1 MAITITEKQVKFI
14 MPRAMDS
21 RVAEFVKSFNDY
33 AEQFG
38 ITTPLRA
45 AHYIAQVA
53 HETGQLKWLE
63 EIASGAQYE
72 GRKDLGNTQK
82 GDGKRFKG
90 RGYLQTTGRA
100 NYQAYQN
107 SGFCNGDLMSH
118 PEWLAKQPGCQKASM
133 YYWWKRKINAA
144 ADRDD
149 CRAVTKLINGGYNH
163 YAERAQFTRMAK
175 SALGC
180 NNRDNDGE

>member
-1 MAITITEKQVKFI
+1 MTITEAQVKRI
-14 MPRAMDS
+14 MPKAMDA
-21 RVAEFVKSFNDY
+21 RVKEFVKSFNDNCDK
-33 AEQFG
+33 FG
-38 ITTPLRA
+38 ISTPMRA

-63 EIASGAQYE
+63 ELASGAQYE

-100 NYQAYQN
+100 NYQAYAN
-107 SGFCNGDLMSH
+107 SGFCNGDLMAH
-118 PEWLAKQPGCQKASM
+118 PEWLAQQPGCQKSSM
-133 YYWWKRKINAA
+133 YYWYKKKINQW
-144 ADRDD
+144 ADKDD
-149 CRAVTKLINGGYNH
+149 CRAVTKAINGGYNH

-175 SALGC
+175 IVFGLTKIK
-180 NNRDNDGE
+180 E